1 MQLRSSVSPC
11 LKANLR
17 NSSMVSTSFPSK
29 FRLSK
34 RVHASSLRDLREL
47 HRRYKRH
54 TVDQD
59 AQGQRGLLTDPFPSL
74 PFLGLSRFRHSSPL
88 GPTSFS
94 SLRSMNV
101 HTMNEHMSCT
111 NKIWTSTWCLSWA
124 VSLAPNIWGLHYWF
138 LFPAWWKRCSFPLT
152 PGAGHAAR

>member
-1 MQLRSSVSPC
+1 
-11 LKANLR
+11 
-17 NSSMVSTSFPSK
+17 MVSTSFPSK

-74 PFLGLSRFRHSSPL
+74 PFAVPVSSFVTARAYL
-88 GPTSFS
+88 VQFS
-94 SLRSMNV
+94 AVYERPY
-101 HTMNEHMSCT
+101 NE
-111 NKIWTSTWCLSWA
+111 
-124 VSLAPNIWGLHYWF
+124 
-138 LFPAWWKRCSFPLT
+138 
-152 PGAGHAAR
+152 